1 MILGLYWAYNAPQTG
16 RIKVAYSKTQRPA
29 ASRKASWGLGARSS
43 GPGAFFNPEGVYG
56 SFEDSFQGSFRD
68 SFKGSFWGFLL
79 GFLLWRVFFFKSYG
93 GFGVQGFDLWGLDGC
108 VTWVLIGVLYPFA
121 TRVL

>member
-1 MILGLYWAYNAPQTG
+1 MTPKVRNGSDRLTSGFYTGSIGIVSEYVGRYRDYLGMILGLYWAYNAPQTG

-79 GFLLWRVFFFKSYG
+79 GFLLWRVFF
-93 GFGVQGFDLWGLDGC
+93 
-108 VTWVLIGVLYPFA
+108 
-121 TRVL
+121 